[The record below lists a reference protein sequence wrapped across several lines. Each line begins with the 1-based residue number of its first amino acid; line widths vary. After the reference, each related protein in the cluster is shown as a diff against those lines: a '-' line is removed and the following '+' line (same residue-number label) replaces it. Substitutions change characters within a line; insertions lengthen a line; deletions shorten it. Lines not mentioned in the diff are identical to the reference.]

1 MTKQPQ
7 AWLTTYTLF
16 FVIICFHSPFNH
28 PPFDFELDNSSA
40 ALPPSPPCTVATPFS
55 SLVPLVDLHPRV
67 AIHHRQCACLSP
79 CPVCAAFPAC
89 RDHRIH
95 IRHCHSMQVCHCS
108 GASRL
113 KVLQSWN
120 LPLNSCLLAPYLGS
134 IVLGPASSM
143 RPWLVVHTALKMPR
157 YTIHSTMVAVPM
169 AAATIWWCA
178 DRTVLLPL
186 DSRGGC
192 CRRCH

>member
-1 MTKQPQ
+1 MPRCY
-7 AWLTTYTLF
+7 AILVF
-16 FVIICFHSPFNH
+16 GAPSC
-28 PPFDFELDNSSA
+28 PP
-40 ALPPSPPCTVATPFS
+40 
-55 SLVPLVDLHPRV
+55 
-67 AIHHRQCACLSP
+67 
-79 CPVCAAFPAC
+79 PAC
-89 RDHRIH
+89 RDTPPAVCLPPPLPCLRRLSRLSGSSHTH
-95 IRHCHSMQVCHCS
+95 RHCHSIQVCHCP

-120 LPLNSCLLAPYLGS
+120 LLLNSCLLAPYLGS